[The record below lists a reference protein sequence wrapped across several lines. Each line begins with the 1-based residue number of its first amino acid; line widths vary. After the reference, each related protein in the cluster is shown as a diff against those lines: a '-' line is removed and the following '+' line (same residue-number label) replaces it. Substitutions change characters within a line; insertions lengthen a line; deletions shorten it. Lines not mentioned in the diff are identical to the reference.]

1 MSTSDS
7 FFEMAKSIQD
17 TYSSGSLNGELFA
30 LEKIR
35 DYLKSVRE
43 TDEVRVIKSYVN
55 EGIEDVQS
63 RIDETPVGKN
73 LEQLDSIKII

>member
-17 TYSSGSLNGELFA
+17 TYTSGSMQGELYT

-43 TDEVRVIKSYVN
+43 TDEIRVIKSYVN
-55 EGIEDVQS
+55 DGIEDVKD
-63 RIDETPVGKN
+63 RIDETPVGKVLNN
-73 LEQLDSIKII
+73 LT

>member
-7 FFEMAKSIQD
+7 FFEMAKTIQD
-17 TYSSGSLNGELFA
+17 TYSGGTMQGELYT

-35 DYLKSVRE
+35 DYLNSVRE
-43 TDEVRVIKSYVN
+43 TDEVRVIKSYID

-63 RIDETPVGKN
+63 RIDETPVGKTLKN
-73 LEQLDSIKII
+73 LTQSK

>member
-17 TYSSGSLNGELFA
+17 TYSSGSMQGELYT

-35 DYLKSVRE
+35 DYLNSVRE
-43 TDEVRVIKSYVN
+43 TDEIRVIKSYID

-63 RIDETPVGKN
+63 RIDETPVGKTLKN
-73 LEQLDSIKII
+73 LTQSK

>member
-17 TYSSGSLNGELFA
+17 TYSSGSMQGELYT

-35 DYLKSVRE
+35 DYLNSVRE
-43 TDEVRVIKSYVN
+43 TDEIRVIKSYVN
-55 EGIEDVQS
+55 DGIEDVQD
-63 RIDETPVGKN
+63 RINKTPVGKIMDN
-73 LEQLDSIKII
+73 LTQSK